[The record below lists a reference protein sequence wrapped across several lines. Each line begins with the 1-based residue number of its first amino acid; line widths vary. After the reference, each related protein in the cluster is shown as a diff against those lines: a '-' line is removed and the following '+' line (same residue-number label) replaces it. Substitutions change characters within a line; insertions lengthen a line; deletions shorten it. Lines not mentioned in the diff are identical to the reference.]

1 MVQFYD
7 YGENTYFAA
16 KKKKKSLITCKV
28 NPFMLLV
35 DAK

>member
-16 KKKKKSLITCKV
+16 KKKKSHITCKV